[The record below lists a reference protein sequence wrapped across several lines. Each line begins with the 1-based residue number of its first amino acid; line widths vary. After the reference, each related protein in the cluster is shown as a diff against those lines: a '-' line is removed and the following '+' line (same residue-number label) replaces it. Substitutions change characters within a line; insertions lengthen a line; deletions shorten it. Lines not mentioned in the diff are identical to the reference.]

1 MSVAR
6 PESRIKVLSAQ
17 LFEKDAKDHDDAFR
31 ILKVEPSAG
40 HKGSHIE
47 SCERRKVTGLHCLR
61 YAESSIG

>member
-1 MSVAR
+1 MTLS
-6 PESRIKVLSAQ
+6 EFSRWN
-17 LFEKDAKDHDDAFR
+17 
-31 ILKVEPSAG
+31 PSAG